1 MLQKSILSSAESEN
15 AKLASIGD
23 KSTVGLPEHHMNS
36 EMQQNENMMDAKLV
50 GQLDPKDSINQ
61 EDEISLEV
69 HTAKLNLKMSAVV
82 QRVGQGIAQRSY
94 DQE

>member
-1 MLQKSILSSAESEN
+1 
-15 AKLASIGD
+15 
-23 KSTVGLPEHHMNS
+23 
-36 EMQQNENMMDAKLV
+36 MMDAKLE

-61 EDEISLEV
+61 EDEVSLEV